1 MNISESEKVIELER
15 SLSGKRHI
23 LRNSWSPIQKH
34 FTITNIIFLHF

>member
-23 LRNSWSPIQKH
+23 LRNSWPAIQKH